1 MPSQPKDFCWQ
12 SGLPGTAPF
21 TVTGVS
27 TETFSS
33 LFSARSCARMDLV
46 TQEVRK
52 KRGHCIWSHLR
63 GFSDHEPIFY
73 QLTDVLTRVGGR
85 NFAYLYGKCQ
95 KRGEYY
101 FLQIR
106 GNVACWQ
113 LQRKPWRVRA
123 KPRTSLGSIQI
134 LRAPQFNTEAAS
146 LFCNLR
152 ETMAWGAFIRCEG
165 CV

>member
-1 MPSQPKDFCWQ
+1 VPSQPKDFCWQ

-33 LFSARSCARMDLV
+33 LFSASSCAGMD
-46 TQEVRK
+46 
-52 KRGHCIWSHLR
+52 LR

-152 ETMAWGAFIRCEG
+152 ETMA
-165 CV
+165 